1 MVSEVST
8 LRLRPAG
15 ARDVP
20 FLVDL
25 RNALASSFLS
35 QFPATQA
42 KTLRLL
48 ATSGTYITERDGK
61 PVGSFSLYNIQG
73 IKAEFG
79 RFMVAPEAQ
88 GNGIGSWALER
99 ALEKAGEQRIRRLE
113 LMVREDNTEAIN
125 LYSKHGFTPV
135 RRGPGYAVMRRNL

>member
-8 LRLRPAG
+8 LRLRPAA

-48 ATSGTYITERDGK
+48 ATSGTYIIERDGK
-61 PVGSFSLYNIQG
+61 PVGSFALYNVQG
-73 IKAEFG
+73 TKAEFG
-79 RFMVAPEAQ
+79 RFMVAPDAQ
-88 GNGIGSWALER
+88 GNGVGSWALER
-99 ALEKAGEQRIRRLE
+99 ALEKVREQRIRRLE
-113 LMVREDNTEAIN
+113 LTVREDNAEAIN
-125 LYSKHGFTPV
+125 LYSKHGFSPV
-135 RRGPGYAVMRRNL
+135 RRGPGYAVMRRSL